1 MDRSEVDLANN
12 WISLI
17 RIKSLLKQL
26 DLIISFKNSERSK
39 YKLFERLRKHGMF
52 EWWKHVRT
60 RNPSSSFPI
69 IYVLF
74 AVYVAVGIQ
83 IRESHVD

>member
-52 EWWKHVRT
+52 E
-60 RNPSSSFPI
+60 
-69 IYVLF
+69 
-74 AVYVAVGIQ
+74 
-83 IRESHVD
+83 